1 MKKTKSDDILVKSK
15 SMAIEKISQQS
26 LTFQVDALTMII
38 KPDIMIIM
46 KCNSRPASTTGR

>member
-1 MKKTKSDDILVKSK
+1 ME
-15 SMAIEKISQQS
+15 IEKISQQS